1 MYLYGPIKTSK
12 VITKTTTQIYGRD
25 VIPFVLSEIDDPLT
39 AMVNAT
45 ARIVTVP
52 TPTGA
57 TADTQ
62 TGTDTTV
69 TE

>member
-1 MYLYGPIKTSK
+1 M
-12 VITKTTTQIYGRD
+12 
-25 VIPFVLSEIDDPLT
+25 SEIDDPLT